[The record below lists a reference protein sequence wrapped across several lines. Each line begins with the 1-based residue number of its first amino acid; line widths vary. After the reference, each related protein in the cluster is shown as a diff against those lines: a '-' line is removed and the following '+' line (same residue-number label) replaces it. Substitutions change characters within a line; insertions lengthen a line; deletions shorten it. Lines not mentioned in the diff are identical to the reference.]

1 MENKHQKVKKKKQID
16 IHKFAG
22 SKIDFAKRNE
32 IKITKKKKTESQN
45 LLQLLMLPMHRNKI

>member
-1 MENKHQKVKKKKQID
+1 MENKHQKVKKKKQQIH

-32 IKITKKKKTESQN
+32 IKITQKKTESQN